1 MLSSIGGSGGQ
12 LLSPTPETAT
22 STFRKPS
29 VDQSS
34 RRIVQNPNQDGPY
47 GVAKRKADDQ
57 LSASKDKTVRP
68 NMESGRPSQPVSNA
82 PKVQVATTTLA
93 KSTVPSSAGLGS
105 MPYRGTGKPGT
116 ASPIPARAEPKA
128 PPKKGS
134 YAEIMARAKASHT
147 ASAHVGIIK
156 HKAKEKLSK
165 KEQIAL
171 AKGLTIKTK
180 QNIRDGPRPSS
191 ADPKT
196 TSPRTPDG
204 ATKPRTN
211 GASSTK
217 KPLQP
222 SYTGTAK
229 PKPTPSY
236 KGTMKPLPST
246 SLTKKAPRDTDSERS
261 HPRSRSTSVTHPT
274 NLKNRLRATVSS
286 GAASSADEE
295 DEEEEASASDLSDM
309 EAGFSDVEEEDERA
323 LKAAKKEDQF
333 EAMMEKELKRQKDRK
348 KKEAAMLA
356 ARGRGA

>member
-1 MLSSIGGSGGQ
+1 
-12 LLSPTPETAT
+12 
-22 STFRKPS
+22 
-29 VDQSS
+29 
-34 RRIVQNPNQDGPY
+34 
-47 GVAKRKADDQ
+47 
-57 LSASKDKTVRP
+57 
-68 NMESGRPSQPVSNA
+68 
-82 PKVQVATTTLA
+82 
-93 KSTVPSSAGLGS
+93 

-156 HKAKEKLSK
+156 HKPKEKLSK

-180 QNIRDGPRPSS
+180 QNTKDSS
-191 ADPKT
+191 ADPKII
-196 TSPRTPDG
+196 SPLTPDG
-204 ATKPRTN
+204 NTKPRTN
-211 GASSTK
+211 GVASAK
-217 KPLQP
+217 KTLQP

-246 SLTKKAPRDTDSERS
+246 SVSKKPARDTDSERS
-261 HPRSRSTSVTHPT
+261 HPRSRSTSVTHHAHP
-274 NLKNRLRATVSS
+274 KARSRAIVSS
-286 GAASSADEE
+286 ASSAED
-295 DEEEEASASDLSDM
+295 DEEEEEEAEGEYGSDLSDM

-333 EAMMEKELKRQKDRK
+333 EAMMERELKRQKDRK
-348 KKEAAMLA
+348 KREVAMLA
-356 ARGRGA
+356 ARGRGG